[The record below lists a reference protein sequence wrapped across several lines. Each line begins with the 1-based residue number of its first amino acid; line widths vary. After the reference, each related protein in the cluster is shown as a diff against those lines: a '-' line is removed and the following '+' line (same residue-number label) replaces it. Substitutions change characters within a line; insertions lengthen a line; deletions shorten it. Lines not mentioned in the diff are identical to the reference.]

1 MPDTQEETLRIHQ
14 ANERTMLAWVR
25 TGIAIMTFG
34 FAIARFGVFLR
45 QLAAINPAVVH
56 VTRGIGS
63 VWVGAALVAL
73 GMFANLF
80 GTVRYATVRRAI
92 LRGELGAPRAAIVY
106 VIGVAAT
113 LMGLAMTV
121 LLIRSLGE

>member
-1 MPDTQEETLRIHQ
+1 MPGTQDETLRIHQ

-45 QLAAINPAVVH
+45 QLAEINPGAAH
-56 VTRGIGS
+56 VPRGIGS
-63 VWVGAALVAL
+63 TWVGAALVAL
-73 GMFANLF
+73 GMLANLF
-80 GTVRYATVRRAI
+80 GTARYASVRRAI
-92 LRGELGAPRAAIVY
+92 LRGDLGAPPPAIVY
-106 VIGVAAT
+106 AVGIAAT